1 MDKIY
6 IYDHKYKK
14 DELEKLFEPDKK
26 ESYNADSK
34 KFNFDELLKSQVT
47 LHNDNLGEDEDVYLF
62 KDKWN
67 YVTPQFVGKYVY
79 GDKEIISLPK
89 HLAGLKEEE
98 KEKHQKELFKIF
110 YKFRDELC
118 LKDNLFNYSER
129 FNYDIALANR
139 IKDYYLEYGMYT
151 EKYMTSKTK
160 HGRISWAN
168 TVKKVMPVIVDG
180 APVYTNF
187 VYQNIAERSTE
198 ITKIELSI
206 LKFFVDEK
214 LIDEIEIPEEI
225 GELYLE
231 KDFIDRKEYFLRI
244 LQNEQSNVFDD
255 VRLDRL
261 QLMVSFFE
269 EELVYESEIPK
280 KILDSDILNMKVIS
294 GKKKQYNDNDKVVIE
309 IYCEKVGDY
318 NDYSQYY
325 FHNSGKYFFI
335 RDFSK
340 KEEPMSKNG
349 TYSVTIKKSKD
360 FWNVCDF
367 RLIEKDVKNEKDEQI
382 KIYAIAQYSKVF
394 EVLLA
399 HYFEPDNGI
408 KMSKNGVQS
417 FKSNLFSEEIK
428 NVNDLIYRPYG
439 KVFVTEYMSK
449 TYESIAENNSAYDK
463 NFIDVAFDGL
473 INNEKCSIIIDA
485 KDYGWNKDDTM
496 PSIPTSG
503 DIFKQFQY
511 EHIMERIYRV
521 KKVFDVK
528 QYNVFVMPAH
538 MEKEKNLKKNL
549 WWSKNG
555 YDIFTVYGHITDELM
570 QQSIICLRVDVQKL
584 TENVLDESSY
594 DVYDSRKEEFIGMLN
609 EYINSRKA
617 GGSDKDKVYLGYIR
631 ERQTNE
637 YT

>member
-6 IYDHKYKK
+6 IYDNAYKSDDLK
-14 DELEKLFEPDKK
+14 KRINISNIEGLFE
-26 ESYNADSK
+26 SK
-34 KFNFDELLKSQVT
+34 VT
-47 LHNDNLGEDEDVYLF
+47 LHNDNLG
-62 KDKWN
+62 KDK
-67 YVTPQFVGKYVY
+67 YVKLFEIKGGYITPQFVGKYVY

-89 HLAGLKEEE
+89 HLAGLNEE
-98 KEKHQKELFKIF
+98 EKHQKELFRLF
-110 YKFRDELC
+110 YKFRNELC

-180 APVYTNF
+180 SPVYTNF

-269 EELVYESEIPK
+269 EELVYESEIPEQ
-280 KILDSDILNMKVIS
+280 ILDSDILNMKVIS

-318 NDYSQYY
+318 NDYPQYY

-335 RDFSK
+335 SDSYKR
-340 KEEPMSKNG
+340 ERMSKNG
-349 TYSVTIKKSKD
+349 KYSVTIKKWKD
-360 FWNVCDF
+360 FWNVCDVS
-367 RLIEKDVKNEKDEQI
+367 LIEKDVKNEKDEQI

-408 KMSKNGVQS
+408 KMSKDGVQS
-417 FKSNLFSEEIK
+417 FKSNLFSEGI
-428 NVNDLIYRPYG
+428 NDVNELAYRPYV
-439 KVFVTEYMSK
+439 KMFVTDYMSK
-449 TYESIAENNSAYDK
+449 TYNAIIEKDSAYDK

-511 EHIMERIYRV
+511 EHIMERIYRD

-538 MEKEKNLKKNL
+538 KEKENVLNKNL
-549 WWSKNG
+549 WWAKNG

-570 QQSIICLRVDVQKL
+570 QQSIICLRVDVQEL
-584 TENVLDESSY
+584 TKNVLDESSY
-594 DVYDSRKEEFIGMLN
+594 DVYDRRKEEFIGMLN

-617 GGSDKDKVYLGYIR
+617 GVSDKDKVYFGYIR